1 MSLTRIALA
10 AGIAFLAAFVIVA
23 VVAIHALAAVAV
35 VLVLAALVACGNL
48 LYGRH
53 SHGAAAQARVR
64 PAQEAHDRAA
74 AVAADAR
81 RAVAEAARR
90 GERYC
95 PLDPEA
101 RQGADAGTPDL
112 RLAPGAPPPLA
123 GRDG

>member
-1 MSLTRIALA
+1 MSPTRIALG
-10 AGIAFLAAFVIVA
+10 AGIVLLTAFVVVAAVA
-23 VVAIHALAAVAV
+23 VHALAAVAV
-35 VLVLAALVACGNL
+35 VLVIAGLVACGNL

-64 PAQEAHDRAA
+64 PAQDAQDRAA

-81 RAVAEAARR
+81 RAVAEAQRR

-101 RQGADAGTPDL
+101 REGGRAKSLSTPP
-112 RLAPGAPPPLA
+112 ASPPP
-123 GRDG
+123 RTHS

>member
-1 MSLTRIALA
+1 MSLTRIALVS
-10 AGIAFLAAFVIVA
+10 GIAFLTAFVVVA
-23 VVAIHALAAVAV
+23 AVAIHALTVVAV
-35 VLVLAALVACGNL
+35 ILVLAALVACGNL

-64 PAQEAHDRAA
+64 PAQESRDRAA

-95 PLDPEA
+95 PLDPDREGVRA
-101 RQGADAGTPDL
+101 SGLHPPVPHTDA
-112 RLAPGAPPPLA
+112 
-123 GRDG
+123 